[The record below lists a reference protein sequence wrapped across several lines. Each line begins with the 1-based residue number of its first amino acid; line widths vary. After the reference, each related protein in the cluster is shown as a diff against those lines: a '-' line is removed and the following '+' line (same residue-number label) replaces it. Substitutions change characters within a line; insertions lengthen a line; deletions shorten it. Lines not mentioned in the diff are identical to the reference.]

1 MSSNLHMVRDLKKN
15 NFLVFKKQ
23 DRSLKENTTH
33 NDANDNFK

>member
-1 MSSNLHMVRDLKKN
+1 MSSNLRMVRNFLKN